1 MIFRRMHW
9 PHSSA
14 ELVQTRD
21 MLNHRLTMVEAYA
34 DHITNGAFVIGE
46 PVANWHEVDFAKMRV
61 VMKADDNIIVDTI
74 GGHAFTDPFLALV
87 VLANEMRSGP
97 GLKAGQVLATGSFSG
112 YFPVEAGQVV
122 TAEFEHIGRVQAT
135 FVD

>member
-1 MIFRRMHW
+1 
-9 PHSSA
+9 
-14 ELVQTRD
+14 
-21 MLNHRLTMVEAYA
+21 
-34 DHITNGAFVIGE
+34 
-46 PVANWHEVDFAKMRV
+46 
-61 VMKADDNIIVDTI
+61 
-74 GGHAFTDPFLALV
+74 LALV
-87 VLANEMRSGP
+87 VLANELRSGP

>member
-1 MIFRRMHW
+1 
-9 PHSSA
+9 
-14 ELVQTRD
+14 
-21 MLNHRLTMVEAYA
+21 MLNQRLTMVEAYA

-46 PVANWHEVDFAKMRV
+46 PVANWCDVDFAKMRV
-61 VMKADDNIIVDTI
+61 VMKADDKVIVDTI

-87 VLANEMRSGP
+87 VLANELRSGP

-112 YFPVEAGQVV
+112 YFPVEAEQVV